1 MEGLPSVIPKSIM
14 EVLNRLENDEGNLFS
29 WKLTRSQ
36 DSFSLTVSCK
46 LCAKTSNKAKDDS
59 GVTGRTTAKKPVR
72 RRHRK
77 KNRSPSA
84 LASSRKRHARF
95 LEKKLAGKPDLAS
108 PEEDQQDSDNSVCV
122 KELENTSLAC
132 GSKTDLVFSE
142 NPTPSPADPD
152 LLSLSEQAILCEIL
166 DTIDS
171 DDSDNDVVVSS
182 ASVYSV
188 CSNCKQPPKK
198 GEDLKRCSRCHF
210 TRYCSEQCQRKDW
223 DFHRFA
229 CSVVAKKSDIV
240 KA

>member
-1 MEGLPSVIPKSIM
+1 M
-14 EVLNRLENDEGNLFS
+14 
-29 WKLTRSQ
+29 
-36 DSFSLTVSCK
+36 TVSCK
-46 LCAKTSNKAKDDS
+46 LRAKTPIKAKDDS

-72 RRHRK
+72 RHRRK

-84 LASSRKRHARF
+84 LARSRKRHTRF

-108 PEEDQQDSDNSVCV
+108 PEEDQKDSDNSVCV

-132 GSKTDLVFSE
+132 GSNRDLVSSE
-142 NPTPSPADPD
+142 NPTPSPADAD

-188 CSNCKQPPKK
+188 CSNCKHPPKK
-198 GEDLKRCSRCHF
+198 RRGP
-210 TRYCSEQCQRKDW
+210 
-223 DFHRFA
+223 
-229 CSVVAKKSDIV
+229 
-240 KA
+240 

>member
-1 MEGLPSVIPKSIM
+1 M
-14 EVLNRLENDEGNLFS
+14 
-29 WKLTRSQ
+29 
-36 DSFSLTVSCK
+36 
-46 LCAKTSNKAKDDS
+46 
-59 GVTGRTTAKKPVR
+59 KKPVR
-72 RRHRK
+72 RRRRK

-84 LASSRKRHARF
+84 LARSRKRHARF

-108 PEEDQQDSDNSVCV
+108 PEEDQQDSENSVCV

-132 GSKTDLVFSE
+132 GSNTDLVSSE
-142 NPTPSPADPD
+142 NPIPSPADPD

-198 GEDLKRCSRCHF
+198 GEDLKRCSRCQF